1 MTMTNTDSSKGGG
14 QGDLEDSE
22 LHSKSKGFK
31 SVSAMRSKPVS
42 VKAIFEIGGFTKT
55 FDVEFPPPPEMQII
69 SPLSLRI
76 RPYPFEP
83 DFGTPTDI
91 TGMKRWKFIRK
102 EFNGEV
108 AIYKF
113 VESI

>member
-1 MTMTNTDSSKGGG
+1 MSNTNQRTDSGG
-14 QGDLEDSE
+14 LATPEDA
-22 LHSKSKGFK
+22 KSLGETK